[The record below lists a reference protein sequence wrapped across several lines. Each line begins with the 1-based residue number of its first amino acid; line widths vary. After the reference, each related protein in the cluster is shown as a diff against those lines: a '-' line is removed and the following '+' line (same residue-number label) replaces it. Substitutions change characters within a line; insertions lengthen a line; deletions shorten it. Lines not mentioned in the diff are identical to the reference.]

1 VVTEFAM
8 KRAWYSCSAM
18 LRLYDTAVDNP
29 ALEPRRDLGLT
40 HATSL
45 VVGVIIGTGIFLK
58 TASMAQSVGTPLLVL
73 AAWVAAG
80 GVAMLGALCFAE
92 LGALLPRAGGEY
104 VYLRTAYGEVPGFLF
119 ACNAFV
125 LNGAA
130 VAAYGAAVAI
140 FLSDIHPFGARWY
153 AHTLHLGGATYV
165 FEFGMRQLIAVA
177 VIGFFTL
184 INSLG
189 VMLGGRVQTVLTVTK
204 VAAVLAVAIG
214 VFAFGE
220 GHDLGNLRATP
231 GGGNG
236 GLTGFGGAMFAALW
250 AYSGWQFLPMAAGEV
265 REPQRNLPRAIVGGA
280 LLVLALYLL
289 INAAYLYA
297 LPFWQVASS
306 NSTAYPDAP
315 SVAARAVQTFLGAR
329 AAPIAALIFLISTIG
344 SLNGMIL
351 GAARVPY
358 AAARDGLFFPA
369 FGRLHPGSRVPATS
383 LVLLGLWGALLAAS
397 GTFDQLTNMAVM
409 SYALFWIPVAL
420 AVIVLRARLPDAPR
434 PFRVP
439 GYPLVPLAFVLVMVW
454 IVISGFATATRE
466 SLTALALILLGL
478 PLYPLFR
485 RRAARTRDLSPTR
498 APTA

>member
-1 VVTEFAM
+1 
-8 KRAWYSCSAM
+8 
-18 LRLYDTAVDNP
+18 LYDKAVSSP

-58 TASMAQSVGTPLLVL
+58 AASMAQAVGTPLLVL
-73 AAWVAAG
+73 AAWAAAG

-92 LGALLPRAGGEY
+92 LGALLPHAGGEY
-104 VYLRTAYGEVPGFLF
+104 IYLRTAYGELPGFLF
-119 ACNAFV
+119 ACNAFM
-125 LNGAA
+125 LGGAA

-140 FLSDIHPFGARWY
+140 FISDIHRFDERWY
-153 AHTLHLGGATYV
+153 EHTLHLGGASWV
-165 FEFGMRQLIAVA
+165 FELGMRQLIAVG
-177 VIGFFTL
+177 VIGVFTL
-184 INSLG
+184 INCLG
-189 VMLGGRVQTVLTVTK
+189 VMLGGRVQTVLTATK
-204 VAAVLAVAIG
+204 VAAILAVAIG

-220 GHDLGNLRATP
+220 ERDLGNLRGEP
-231 GGGNG
+231 GGGSG
-236 GLTGFGGAMFAALW
+236 GLAGFGGAMFAALW

-280 LLVLALYLL
+280 LLVLALYLM

-297 LPFWQVASS
+297 LPFWQVASA

-315 SVAARAVQTFLGAR
+315 SVAARAVQTFLGGR

-344 SLNGMIL
+344 SLNGVIL

-358 AAARDGLFFPA
+358 AAARDGLFFAA
-369 FGRLHPGSRVPATS
+369 FGRLHPLSRVPRTS
-383 LVLLGLWGALLAAS
+383 LALLGLWGALLAAS

-420 AVIVLRARLPDAPR
+420 SVIVLRRKLPDAPR

-439 GYPLVPLAFVLVMVW
+439 AYPWVPLAFVAVMVW
-454 IVISGFATATRE
+454 VLIGGFVTATRE
-466 SLTALALILLGL
+466 SLATLVLILLGL

-485 RRAARTRDLSPTR
+485 RRAARAAGLTPTR
-498 APTA
+498 APRE

>member
-1 VVTEFAM
+1 
-8 KRAWYSCSAM
+8 
-18 LRLYDTAVDNP
+18 LYDKAVTSP
-29 ALEPRRDLGLT
+29 QLEPRRDLTLV

-58 TASMAQSVGTPLLVL
+58 AASMAQAVGTPGLVL

-80 GVAMLGALCFAE
+80 LVAMLGALCFAE
-92 LGALLPRAGGEY
+92 LGALLPHAGGEY
-104 VYLRTAYGEVPGFLF
+104 VYLRTAYGELPGFLF

-140 FLSDIHPFGARWY
+140 FVSDIHRFDARWY
-153 AHTLHLGGATYV
+153 QHTVHLFGLAHT
-165 FEFGMRQLIAVA
+165 FEFGMRQLIAVGVIA
-177 VIGFFTL
+177 VFTV
-184 INSLG
+184 INCLG

-204 VAAVLAVAIG
+204 VAAILAVAFG
-214 VFAFGE
+214 VFAFSDV
-220 GHDLGNLRATP
+220 HDFANLRGAP

-236 GLTGFGGAMFAALW
+236 GLAGFGGAMFAALW

-265 REPQRNLPRAIVGGA
+265 RDPQRNLPRAIAGGA
-280 LLVLALYLL
+280 LLVLGLYLAV
-289 INAAYLYA
+289 NAAYLYA
-297 LPFWQVASS
+297 LPFWQVASA
-306 NSTAYPDAP
+306 NSTAYPDAS

-344 SLNGMIL
+344 SLNGVIL
-351 GAARVPY
+351 SAARVPY
-358 AAARDGLFFPA
+358 AAARDGLFFSA
-369 FGRLHPGSRVPATS
+369 FGRLSPVSRVPLVS
-383 LVLLGLWGALLAAS
+383 LLLLGLWGAVLAAS

-409 SYALFWIPVAL
+409 SYAVFWIPVSL
-420 AVIVLRARLPDAPR
+420 AVIVLRRKLPDAPR

-439 GYPLVPLAFVLVMVW
+439 GYPLVPLVFALVMVG
-454 IVISGFATATRE
+454 IVISALITATTE
-466 SLTALALILLGL
+466 SIAAVLLILIGL

-485 RRAARTRDLSPTR
+485 RGARERSAVTPTR

>member
-1 VVTEFAM
+1 MT
-8 KRAWYSCSAM
+8 S
-18 LRLYDTAVDNP
+18 P
-29 ALEPRRDLGLT
+29 QLEPRRDLTLV

-58 TASMAQSVGTPLLVL
+58 AASMAQAVGTPGLVL

-80 GVAMLGALCFAE
+80 LVAMLGALCFAE
-92 LGALLPRAGGEY
+92 LGALLPHAGGEY
-104 VYLRTAYGEVPGFLF
+104 VYLRTAYGEIPGFLF

-125 LNGAA
+125 LGGAA

-140 FLSDIHPFGARWY
+140 FVSDIHRFDARWY
-153 AHTLHLGGATYV
+153 QHTLHLFGFAHT

-177 VIGFFTL
+177 VIAVFTL
-184 INSLG
+184 INCLG

-204 VAAVLAVAIG
+204 VASIAAVAFG
-214 VFAFGE
+214 VFAFS
-220 GHDLGNLRATP
+220 DVRDFGNLHGQP
-231 GGGNG
+231 GGGTG
-236 GLTGFGGAMFAALW
+236 GLAGFGGAMFAALW

-265 REPQRNLPRAIVGGA
+265 REPQRNVPRAIVGGA

-289 INAAYLYA
+289 INTAYLYA
-297 LPFWQVASS
+297 LPFWQVASA

-315 SVAARAVQTFLGAR
+315 SVAARAAQTFLGAR

-344 SLNGMIL
+344 SLNGVIL
-351 GAARVPY
+351 SAARVPY
-358 AAARDGLFFPA
+358 AAARDGLFFSV
-369 FGRLHPGSRVPATS
+369 FGRLSPVSRVPLIS
-383 LVLLGLWGALLAAS
+383 LVLLGLWGAVLAAS

-409 SYALFWIPVAL
+409 SYALFWIPVSL
-420 AVIVLRARLPDAPR
+420 AVIVLRRKLPHAPR

-439 GYPLVPLAFVLVMVW
+439 GYPLVPLVFALVMVG
-454 IVISGFATATRE
+454 IVISALLTATTE
-466 SLTALALILLGL
+466 SVAALVLILIGL

-485 RRAARTRDLSPTR
+485 RSARERAAVIATR